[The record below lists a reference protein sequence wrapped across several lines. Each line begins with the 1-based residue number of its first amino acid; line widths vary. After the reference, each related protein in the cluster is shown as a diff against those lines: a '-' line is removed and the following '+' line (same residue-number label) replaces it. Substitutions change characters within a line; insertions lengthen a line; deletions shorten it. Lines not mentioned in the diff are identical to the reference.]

1 MTAREN
7 GIRCLPIT
15 ANDGSRTQCTDL
27 LTLYREDG
35 FVVIPDVFSAAELT
49 ELRAVTDEFVRN
61 AAQVS
66 ANDVLNV
73 NN

>member
-1 MTAREN
+1 MS
-7 GIRCLPIT
+7 
-15 ANDGSRTQCTDL
+15 ANHGQRRIEDTMLSDL
-27 LTLYREDG
+27 LTVYREEG